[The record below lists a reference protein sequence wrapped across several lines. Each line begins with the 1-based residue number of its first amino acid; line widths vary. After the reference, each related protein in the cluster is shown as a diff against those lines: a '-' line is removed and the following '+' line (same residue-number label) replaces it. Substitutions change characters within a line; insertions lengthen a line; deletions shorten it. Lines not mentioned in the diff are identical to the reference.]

1 MTGQGK
7 VLLVTLM
14 AAGAACLLYILR
26 RRVRRPPT
34 EGAKNQLGRLT
45 DRHDEPAVPAENSE
59 PGAVLDK
66 EEQREEEQSKAG
78 SEVARTPSAGDSPRP
93 DASESE
99 QELAQSADPTVGWR
113 MHQIALENAGA
124 ASGGGLSERHEG
136 KTSEDESSTTE
147 LSVGAG
153 DSEEATSSTASSE
166 GLEVS
171 SDTDVGQSEEA
182 ALPPPTEDAGDE
194 EGLDGEEQAE
204 EAAPPSLDNSRRQ
217 EEKARKK
224 KPRKYEGLDHSAP
237 KAHERKQRGP
247 RPDGEEAPARD
258 RSLPL
263 EVRLRFDR
271 GGFCRLS
278 LIARRSNGL
287 PEDIAVSTQ
296 SGQLELRAMQDE
308 WYQDVSVR
316 DLSRVLEQGTV
327 WTQEGTGELHS
338 WSLSGRPVYVLAA
351 RSDISG
357 FVSQPRL
364 VLDKYHVVLCKA
376 AIRSKVEHAIQQAG
390 ATAASVLD
398 ERMGAP
404 QGWIV
409 FRGVVPTRPVTPASD
424 ADVFSALR
432 PLPQIEISLEGGIRL
447 EYANWLEGYPPMITV
462 YGDPEHTA
470 EVTIDGKAA
479 ERGDDGCF
487 LVPGWDSVG
496 SHTIWCSGASKSY
509 SIVPFDSTCEPWD
522 AYTFPVSYGS
532 KRRIAICGPLTR
544 CVPDEIESRFGSVI
558 VPEANP
564 ILLGRTPG
572 QLAFAQ
578 SASGVRGTPL
588 IASPPFSPVWA
599 LPCDPLHCDKRTA
612 RILLI
617 GKMASPEVASSNP
630 RQRGI
635 LGNRSIEAWC
645 RFILDS
651 SRKGIRTEPDNQ
663 DTRALWL
670 QYKLAARCIW
680 RGRK

>member
-1 MTGQGK
+1 MTGQSK
-7 VLLVTLM
+7 VLLVMLM
-14 AAGAACLLYILR
+14 AAGAASLLYILR
-26 RRVRRPPT
+26 RGRRRQAM
-34 EGAKNQLGRLT
+34 EGAKGELGSPT
-45 DRHDEPAVPAENSE
+45 DWQDKPVVPAENSH
-59 PGAVLDK
+59 PGMVLE
-66 EEQREEEQSKAG
+66 EEQRKGEQS
-78 SEVARTPSAGDSPRP
+78 SPGP
-93 DASESE
+93 
-99 QELAQSADPTVGWR
+99 V
-113 MHQIALENAGA
+113 ENAGA
-124 ASGGGLSERHEG
+124 ASGDGLSEQG
-136 KTSEDESSTTE
+136 KASEDESRTSE
-147 LSVGAG
+147 VSV
-153 DSEEATSSTASSE
+153 DTHDPEEPTSAIASPE
-166 GLEVS
+166 GLEVGG
-171 SDTDVGQSEEA
+171 DTDVGHKVELPEELQSTTEVLLAPRTASESSPAVQALSPVEA
-182 ALPPPTEDAGDE
+182 APPPSEAAGDE
-194 EGLDGEEQAE
+194 EGLDVEEEAE
-204 EAAPPSLDNSRRQ
+204 GAAPPSLDNSRGQ
-217 EEKARKK
+217 EQRARKK
-224 KPRKYEGLDHSAP
+224 KPREYRGLEPSVSEAREP
-237 KAHERKQRGP
+237 KQRGP

-271 GGFCRLS
+271 GGSCRLS

-296 SGQLELRAMQDE
+296 SGELELRAMQDE
-308 WYQDVSVR
+308 WYQDVSLR

-327 WTQEGTGELHS
+327 WTQEGTGKLHS

-364 VLDKYHVVLCKA
+364 VLDQHHVVLCKA
-376 AIRSKVEHAIQQAG
+376 AIRGEVEHAIQQAG
-390 ATAASVLD
+390 ATAACVLD
-398 ERMGAP
+398 ESMGAP

-424 ADVFSALR
+424 ADVFNALR
-432 PLPQIEISLEGGIRL
+432 PLPQIQISLEGGIRL
-447 EYANWLEGYPPMITV
+447 EYANWLEGYPPMIKV

-470 EVTIDGKAA
+470 KVTIDGKAA
-479 ERGDDGCF
+479 ERSDDGCF
-487 LVPGWDSVG
+487 RAPGWDSVD

-509 SIVPFDSTCEPWD
+509 SIVPFDSIWEPWD
-522 AYTFPVSYGS
+522 AYTFPVRYGS
-532 KRRIAICGPLTR
+532 KRRTAICGPLSR
-544 CVPDEIESRFGSVI
+544 SVSDEIDSRFGSVI

-564 ILLGRTPG
+564 ILLGGTPG
-572 QLAFAQ
+572 QLVFAE

-599 LPCDPLHCDKRTA
+599 LPLDPLHCDKRTA

-617 GKMASPEVASSNP
+617 GEMASPEVASRNP
-630 RQRGI
+630 KQRGI

-670 QYKLAARCIW
+670 QYKLVARCIW